1 MSQVTDSVS
10 LDRGAPPV
18 EGTVE
23 DMFHKFHVN
32 RSNGPLAKATPQ
44 MQPASVPVEVSPRV
58 LLHTG
63 AEADAVQGGGTEDT
77 PTPDANGPDEVDEA
91 NGTGAADAAASEDY
105 ALLIPASLEGK
116 IKPEQIEA
124 FTDYAKSAGL
134 SNEQAQAAL
143 DFKIHLNREFAE
155 VQKQQVA
162 QWESAVRA
170 DSALGGKN
178 INTTVATA
186 TRAMQ
191 HFDPKGGISKLLS
204 ESGHGSNPEVVR
216 FLYNI
221 GKSLG
226 EDKVPFTRTT
236 RRSDIPL
243 EERLYPNFKFA

>member
-1 MSQVTDSVS
+1 MSQVADSVS
-10 LDRGAPPV
+10 LDRGASPV

-32 RSNGPLAKATPQ
+32 RSNGPLAKATLQ
-44 MQPASVPVEVSPRV
+44 MQPASVQVEASPRV

-63 AEADAVQGGGTEDT
+63 AEADTAQGGGTEDPPAT
-77 PTPDANGPDEVDEA
+77 DTGGTDEA
-91 NGTGAADAAASEDY
+91 DGAAAAAPEDY
-105 ALLIPASLEGK
+105 KLLIPASLEGK

-124 FTDYAKSAGL
+124 FTDYATSAGL

-143 DFKIHLNREFAE
+143 DFKIHLDREFAE
-155 VQKQQVA
+155 VQKQQVG

-170 DSALGGKN
+170 DPALGGKN

-204 ESGHGSNPEVVR
+204 TSGHGSNPEVVR

-236 RRSDIPL
+236 TRRSDIPL